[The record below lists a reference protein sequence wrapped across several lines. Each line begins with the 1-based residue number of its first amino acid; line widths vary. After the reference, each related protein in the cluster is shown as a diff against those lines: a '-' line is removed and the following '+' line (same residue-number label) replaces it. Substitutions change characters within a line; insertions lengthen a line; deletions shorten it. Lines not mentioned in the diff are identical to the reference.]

1 MIFSVFFF
9 TDTSTTDIHTLSLHD
24 ALPIY
29 LALHDRPPAALGR
42 RRVDPGRQ
50 RHPGRDV
57 QGRTVG
63 DQDEVAGA
71 AEAQR
76 IAVAPQRGPRRPRDR
91 ARVVTAGRIGD
102 RRTGAFLKSPR

>member
-50 RHPGRDV
+50 RHPGRDRKSTRLNSSHL
-57 QGRTVG
+57 GTSYA
-63 DQDEVAGA
+63 DSWL
-71 AEAQR
+71 
-76 IAVAPQRGPRRPRDR
+76 IKIAPQRGPRRPRDR

-102 RRTGAFLKSPR
+102 RRTGAFLKSP